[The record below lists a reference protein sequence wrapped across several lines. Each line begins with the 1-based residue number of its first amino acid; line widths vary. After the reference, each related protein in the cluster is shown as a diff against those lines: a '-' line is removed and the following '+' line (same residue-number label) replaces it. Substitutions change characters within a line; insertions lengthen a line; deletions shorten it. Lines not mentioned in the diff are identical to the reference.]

1 VSVGASPLA
10 GIPLPDSRALS
21 REPFGLLIH
30 VFGDPGVAEILSGD
44 GIIESWL
51 EAERA
56 LAFAEAEA
64 GLIEASDAE
73 AVAKGATLA
82 AIDREVLWEKTRL
95 VGYPILPLVR
105 MVAASLPEGPN
116 GRVHYGATT
125 QDIMDTGLALQL
137 VRVLERL
144 DDLVVELGDELA
156 RLVSEHRD
164 TAVAARTHGQQAVPT
179 TFGAKLASFLGE
191 FARHRERLVGT
202 RGRVA
207 IVSLYG
213 AGGTSAAL
221 GEDAARVRAGFA
233 RRLGLEVRGT
243 SWHAARD
250 SLGEFAMLC
259 AMLSASAAR
268 FSNEVINLSRS
279 EIAEVS
285 EGGDHH
291 YGASS
296 TMPQKRNPIRS
307 EVVVGMSI
315 VASALAGAVGRTM
328 VVPHERAAGEWQAE
342 WQLLPE
348 VASLAAGALSN
359 SSHVARHLSVHP
371 GTMRA
376 NMEADGGRLLAEA
389 FMIGL
394 SGSMGREAAHDLV
407 YEAAQEAREGGD
419 LLACLRRLV
428 PAAQSALLE
437 KVAGSTSYDRYLG
450 EAGPMCDRGLAEWR
464 EATVDRREASRQ

>member
-1 VSVGASPLA
+1 M
-10 GIPLPDSRALS
+10 
-21 REPFGLLIH
+21 H
-30 VFGDPGVAEILSGD
+30 VFGDPEVAEILSGD
-44 GIIESWL
+44 GLLESWL

-56 LAFAEAEA
+56 LAFAEAET

-73 AVAKGATLA
+73 AVAKAATFA

-95 VGYPILPLVR
+95 VGYPVLPLVR
-105 MVAASLPEGPN
+105 MIAGSLPEGPN

-137 VRVLERL
+137 VRVLGRL
-144 DDLVVELGDELA
+144 DELLVELGEELA

-164 TAVAARTHGQQAVPT
+164 TAIAARTHGQQAVPT

-191 FARHRERLVGT
+191 FARHRERLAET

-207 IVSLYG
+207 VASLYG

-221 GEDAARVRAGFA
+221 GEDPARVRAAFA
-233 RRLGLEVRGT
+233 RRLGLKVRGT

-250 SLGEFAMLC
+250 SIGEFGMLC

-268 FSNEVINLSRS
+268 FCNEVINLSRS

-285 EGGDHH
+285 EGGGHH

-296 TMPQKRNPIRS
+296 TMPQKRNPISS

-315 VASALAGAVGRTM
+315 IASALAGAVGRIM

-342 WQLLPE
+342 WQLLPWL
-348 VASLAAGALSN
+348 ASLAASALSN
-359 SSHVARHLSVHP
+359 SSRVARHLSVHP
-371 GTMRA
+371 EMMRA
-376 NMEADGGRLLAEA
+376 NMQADGGRLLAEA

-407 YEAAQEAREGGD
+407 YKAAQKSRDGGH
-419 LLACLRRLV
+419 LLASLRSLV
-428 PAAQSALLE
+428 PAEQSALLE
-437 KVAGSTSYDRYLG
+437 YLAGSTSHDRYLG
-450 EAGPMCDRGLAEWR
+450 EAGAMCDRALAEWHETTIER
-464 EATVDRREASRQ
+464 RDADRQ

>member
-1 VSVGASPLA
+1 VNRDAPPA
-10 GIPLPDSRALS
+10 
-21 REPFGLLIH
+21 REPFGLLVH
-30 VFGDPGVAEILSGD
+30 VFGDPDVAGILSGD
-44 GIIESWL
+44 GLIESWL

-56 LAFAEAEA
+56 LALAEAEI
-64 GLIEASDAE
+64 GLIDASDAE
-73 AVAKGATLA
+73 AVAKAATLA
-82 AIDREVLWEKTRL
+82 AIDRDVLWEKTRL

-105 MVAASLPEGPN
+105 MIAAMLPDGPN

-137 VRVLERL
+137 VRVLARL
-144 DDLVVELGDELA
+144 DDLVVELGEELA
-156 RLVSEHRD
+156 QLVSEHRD
-164 TAVAARTHGQQAVPT
+164 TVMAARTHGQQAVPT

-191 FARHRERLVGT
+191 LARHRERLAAT
-202 RGRVA
+202 RRRVA

-221 GEDAARVRAGFA
+221 GEDAAQVRSAFA
-233 RRLGLEVRGT
+233 RRLGLEISGT

-250 SLGEFAMLC
+250 SIGEFGMLC
-259 AMLSASAAR
+259 AMLAATAAR
-268 FSNEVINLSRS
+268 FGNEVISLSRT

-296 TMPQKRNPIRS
+296 TMPQKRNPITS

-348 VASLAAGALSN
+348 LASLAAGALWN
-359 SSHVARHLSVHP
+359 CGHVARHLSVHP
-371 GTMRA
+371 EAMRA
-376 NMEADGGRLLAEA
+376 NIEADGGRLLAEA

-394 SGSMGREAAHDLV
+394 SGAMGREAAHDLV
-407 YEAAQEAREGGD
+407 YQAAQESADGGD
-419 LLACLRRLV
+419 LLASLRRLV
-428 PAAQSALLE
+428 PAEQSALLE
-437 KVAGSTSYDRYLG
+437 TAARNTSYDRYLG
-450 EAGPMCDRGLAEWR
+450 EAGPMCDRGLAEWH
-464 EATVDRREASRQ
+464 EATVNRREANRP

>member
-1 VSVGASPLA
+1 MEGVSRPDGRVAS
-10 GIPLPDSRALS
+10 RQ
-21 REPFGLLIH
+21 PFGLLMR

-44 GIIESWL
+44 RLIESWL

-56 LAFAEAEA
+56 LAMAEAEA
-64 GLIEASDAE
+64 GLIEAGEAD
-73 AVAKGATLA
+73 AVARAATLG
-82 AIDREVLWEKTRL
+82 AIDSDVLWEQTRT

-105 MVAASLPEGPN
+105 MIAASLPEGPN
-116 GRVHYGATT
+116 GRVHFGATT

-137 VRVLERL
+137 ARVLGRL

-164 TAVAARTHGQQAVPT
+164 TVMAARTHGQQAVPT

-191 FARHRERLVGT
+191 FARHRERLAGT

-221 GEDAARVRAGFA
+221 GEDAARVRAALA

-250 SLGEFAMLC
+250 SVGEFGMLC

-268 FSNEVINLSRS
+268 FGNEVINLSRS
-279 EIAEVS
+279 EIGEVS

-296 TMPQKRNPIRS
+296 TMPQKRNPIGS

-315 VASALAGAVGRTM
+315 VASALAGAIGRTM

-342 WQLLPE
+342 WQIVPE
-348 VASLAAGALSN
+348 LASLAAGALSN

-371 GTMRA
+371 ERMRS
-376 NMEADGGRLLAEA
+376 NMEADGGRMLAEA

-394 SGSMGREAAHDLV
+394 SGPMGREAAHDLV
-407 YEAAQEAREGGD
+407 YEAAQSREGRD
-419 LLACLRRLV
+419 LLASLRRLV
-428 PAAQSALLE
+428 PAGQSALLE
-437 KVAGSTSYDRYLG
+437 NVARGTSYDQYLG
-450 EAGPMCDRGLAEWR
+450 EAGRMCDRGLAEWR
-464 EATVDRREASRQ
+464 EATADRKEADRQ

>member
-1 VSVGASPLA
+1 VSAEALALPGISP
-10 GIPLPDSRALS
+10 PDSPALS
-21 REPFGLLIH
+21 REPFGLLMH
-30 VFGDPGVAEILSGD
+30 VFGDPEVAEILSGD
-44 GIIESWL
+44 RLIESWL

-56 LAFAEAEA
+56 LALAEAEV

-73 AVAKGATLA
+73 AVAKAATLA

-105 MVAASLPEGPN
+105 MIAATLPEGPD

-144 DDLVVELGDELA
+144 DDLVVELGEELA
-156 RLVSEHRD
+156 QLVGEHRD
-164 TAVAARTHGQQAVPT
+164 TAMAARTHGQQAVPT

-191 FARHRERLVGT
+191 FARHRERLASA
-202 RGRVA
+202 RRRVA
-207 IVSLYG
+207 VVSLYG

-221 GEDAARVRAGFA
+221 GADAARLRACFA
-233 RRLGLEVRGT
+233 RRLGLGVCET

-250 SLGEFAMLC
+250 ALGEFGMLC

-268 FSNEVINLSRS
+268 FGNEVINLSRS

-307 EVVVGMSI
+307 EVVVGTSI
-315 VASALAGAVGRTM
+315 VASALAGALGRTM

-348 VASLAAGALSN
+348 LASLAAAALSN

-371 GTMRA
+371 ETMRA
-376 NMEADGGRLLAEA
+376 NLEADGGRMLAEA

-394 SGSMGREAAHDLV
+394 SVSMGREAAHDLV
-407 YEAAQEAREGGD
+407 YEAAHEIREGHD
-419 LLACLRRLV
+419 LLACLRGLV
-428 PAAQSALLE
+428 PAEQSALLE
-437 KVAGSTSYDRYLG
+437 TVAASTSYDQYLG
-450 EAGPMCDRGLAEWR
+450 EAGPMCDRALAEWR
-464 EATVDRREASRQ
+464 EATVDRKEADRQ